1 MVSIKISTKHM
12 SLRPNNILNKEDGGH
27 LVPSFIFIFYYFWLE
42 ILFSTF
48 LLKLN
53 LNKKTI
59 YERHE

>member
-12 SLRPNNILNKEDGGH
+12 SLRPNNILNKEDGH

-42 ILFSTF
+42 ILFSTI

-53 LNKKTI
+53 LNKKNYI
-59 YERHE
+59 